1 MGGLEPLPGGHEF
14 VGWGSEQNFTE
25 YTADGHMILDA
36 SLPYPDISYRATVEP
51 WVGLPL
57 YPPSGAARHTGGR
70 TVVYASWNG
79 ATRALSWR
87 VLGSGSGSGLHPVG
101 NAPRNGFETQIV
113 VPSSDTTFRVQAL
126 GAGGRVIGTSR
137 PFHVA
142 R

>member
-1 MGGLEPLPGGHEF
+1 MGSTEPLPNGNELI
-14 VGWGSEQNFTE
+14 GWGSQPYLSE
-25 YTADGHMILDA
+25 YSTSGQRLLEAR
-36 SLPYPDISYRATVEP
+36 LPSPDISYRARREP

-79 ATRALSWR
+79 ATQVLSWR
-87 VLGSGSGSGLHPVG
+87 VLGGRSGSGLAPAAT
-101 NAPRNGFETQIV
+101 APRKGFETQIL

-137 PFHVA
+137 LFHVA